1 MPKGKKKARIDE
13 AKLTKGQARKF
24 RALRKS
30 LGDEIARRAFAEWL
44 SQNGKAGEAT
54 DKNASKIADTL
65 WQLVKSK
72 QLRIGRGGYLV
83 KRGRGRLI
91 VRQSSATKA

>member
-13 AKLTKGQARKF
+13 AKLTKGQARKY

-30 LGDEIARRAFAEWL
+30 LGDEIAERAFAEWL
-44 SQNGKAGEAT
+44 SQNGKSAEVA
-54 DKNASKIADTL
+54 DKNASKIADSL
-65 WQLVKSK
+65 WQLVKTK
-72 QLRIGRGGYLV
+72 RIRIGRGGYLV

-91 VRQSSATKA
+91 VRQSSTTKA

>member
-13 AKLTKGQARKF
+13 AKLSKGQARKF

-30 LGDEIARRAFAEWL
+30 LGDEIAERAFAEWL
-44 SQNGKAGEAT
+44 SQNGKAGEVA
-54 DKNASKIADTL
+54 DKNATKIADTL
-65 WQLVKSK
+65 WHLVKSK

-91 VRQSSATKA
+91 VRQSNTAKA